1 MSKYPSPNIN
11 RNKSLKEFLD
21 IELTKLLPNQ
31 DTIIKNH
38 LNLVAYLEKELPLF
52 VLRKFG
58 NFKRKSSIGFLR
70 CDELI
75 LFY

>member
-1 MSKYPSPNIN
+1 MSVYPSPNIN

-38 LNLVAYLEKELPLF
+38 LNLVAYLEKELPLQ
-52 VLRKFG
+52 
-58 NFKRKSSIGFLR
+58 
-70 CDELI
+70 LI
-75 LFY
+75 KVK